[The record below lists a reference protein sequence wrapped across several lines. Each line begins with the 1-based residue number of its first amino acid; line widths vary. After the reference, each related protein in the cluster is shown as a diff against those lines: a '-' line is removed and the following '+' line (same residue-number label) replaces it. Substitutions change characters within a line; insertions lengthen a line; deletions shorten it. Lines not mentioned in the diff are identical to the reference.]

1 MECAENLEPRRS
13 KIKTPTS
20 FLIVLT
26 EVERRLK
33 GMLPALLAVA
43 VAVAMGVVALSDET
57 PPEQSSAVAL
67 CSQD

>member
-57 PPEQSSAVAL
+57 PPRA
-67 CSQD
+67 